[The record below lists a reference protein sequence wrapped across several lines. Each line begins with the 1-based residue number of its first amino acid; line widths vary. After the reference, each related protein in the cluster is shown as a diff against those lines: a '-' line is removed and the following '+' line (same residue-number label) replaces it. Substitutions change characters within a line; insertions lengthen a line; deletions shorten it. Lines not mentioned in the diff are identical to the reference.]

1 MVNIRPYD
9 QFLWMFFLI
18 VNNGGLIMPMLTL
31 CDDQVVEIVRQL
43 TMERQVEIYMLVKIN
58 TLRLSILSPQI
69 FGMQS

>member
-1 MVNIRPYD
+1 
-9 QFLWMFFLI
+9 
-18 VNNGGLIMPMLTL
+18 MPMLTL